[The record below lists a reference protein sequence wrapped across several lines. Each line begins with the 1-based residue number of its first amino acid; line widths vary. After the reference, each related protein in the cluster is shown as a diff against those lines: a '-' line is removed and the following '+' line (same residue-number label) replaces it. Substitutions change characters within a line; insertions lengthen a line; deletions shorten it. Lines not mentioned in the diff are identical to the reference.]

1 MSEPE
6 VSVAPAAGAAGLA
19 EVRRL
24 FRAYAAW
31 LPNDLCLQDFEA
43 ELAALPG
50 DYAEPAGGLWLAQ
63 RGRAALGVVAL
74 RPLAAE
80 AAAEIKR
87 LYVLPEARG
96 RALGRRLLETC
107 VQGARTRG
115 YAELR
120 LETMKGHMEAAERLY
135 LDAGFRDCT
144 AYSGA
149 PHPDLRYLSL
159 KL

>member
-1 MSEPE
+1 MSEPD

-63 RGRAALGVVAL
+63 RGQEAVGVVAL
-74 RPLAAE
+74 RPLDADAG
-80 AAAEIKR
+80 EIKR

-96 RALGRRLLETC
+96 RALGRLLLETC
-107 VQGARTRG
+107 VEGARTRG

-135 LDAGFRDCT
+135 LEAGFVDCP

-149 PHPDLRYLSL
+149 AHPDLRYLSL

>member
-1 MSEPE
+1 MSEPGF
-6 VSVAPAAGAAGLA
+6 SVAPAAGAAGLA

-50 DYAEPAGGLWLAQ
+50 DYADPAGGLWLAQ
-63 RGRAALGVVAL
+63 RGRDAVGVVAL
-74 RPLAAE
+74 RPLE
-80 AAAEIKR
+80 APGACEMKR
-87 LYVLPEARG
+87 LYLLPEARG
-96 RALGRRLLETC
+96 RSLGRRLLETC
-107 VQGARTRG
+107 IEGARSRG

-120 LETMKGHMEAAERLY
+120 LETMKGRMETAERLY
-135 LDAGFRDCT
+135 LDAGFLDCP
-144 AYSGA
+144 AYNGL
-149 PHPDLRYLSL
+149 PHLDLRYLSL

>member
-1 MSEPE
+1 MSEAGL
-6 VSVAPAAGAAGLA
+6 SVAPAAGTAGLA

-31 LPNDLCLQDFEA
+31 LPNDLCLQDFKA

-63 RGRAALGVVAL
+63 RGQAAVGVVAL
-74 RPLAAE
+74 RPLE
-80 AAAEIKR
+80 APGVAEIKR

-96 RALGRRLLETC
+96 RALGRRLLEIC
-107 VQGARTRG
+107 VEGARTRG

-135 LDAGFRDCT
+135 LDAGFRDCP
-144 AYSGA
+144 A
-149 PHPDLRYLSL
+149 YLSL
-159 KL
+159 IHI